1 MDTRHFLLKER
12 GLWISLL
19 VIAASL
25 LVLGFNNSSLPEGCE
40 HVSGKL
46 LNSPGEGLPGR
57 MIGGISGDYWID
69 PESFCFFGDNEP
81 IYFMCSTSTVNDRL
95 GNLYFKEYATIDF
108 SENVGHNGAVLIVVQ
123 GGTDGWE
130 GATGHIIL
138 SGYFHLN
145 VFQGQWDYSGEVCTP

>member
-1 MDTRHFLLKER
+1 MDTRHFLVKKR
-12 GLWISLL
+12 AFWISLL

-25 LVLGFNNSSLPEGCE
+25 LMLGFNNSTLPDGCE

-57 MIGGISGDYWID
+57 MIGGISGDYWYD
-69 PESFCFFGDNEP
+69 PVSFCYIGDNDP
-81 IYFMCSTSTVNDRL
+81 IYFMCGTSTVNDRQ
-95 GNLYFKEYATIDF
+95 GNLYFKEYTAIDF
-108 SENVGHNGAVLIVVQ
+108 SENFGHNGAVLIVVQ
-123 GGTDGWE
+123 GGTEGWE

-145 VFQGQWDYSGEVCTP
+145 VFQGEWDYSGEVCLP